1 MKITNFKD
9 LEYSLL
15 KYLLKNGGRPD
26 EIDISPF
33 LKKNIKTD
41 FQFVYSRLEHN
52 LNASGL
58 AKIRV
63 FQKKDEKNLP
73 YSMFLGT
80 LTENG
85 KIYLE
90 ESFKNRENR
99 WIKIGTFS
107 TTIISVIISAI
118 SLYVSYCNSDKNTD
132 LENRVYQLEQ
142 NSKGLNDNKDSLIF
156 DNQNLFYFVSPKKS
170 SNFSVQVK
178 DKLLKIKDRQEK

>member
-1 MKITNFKD
+1 MKTTNFID
-9 LEYSLL
+9 LEYGLL

-26 EIDISPF
+26 EIDIFPF

-52 LNASGL
+52 LNTSGL
-58 AKIRV
+58 AEIRV

-90 ESFKNRENR
+90 KSFEYIENR
-99 WIKIGTFS
+99 WIKIGTFA
-107 TTIISVIISAI
+107 TVIISVFISAF
-118 SLYVSYCNSDKNTD
+118 SLYVSYYNSDKNTD

-142 NSKGLNDNKDSLIF
+142 NDKGLNDNKDSLIF
-156 DNQNLFYFVSPKKS
+156 DSQNSSYFVYPKDHS
-170 SNFSVQVK
+170 GFSVQVK
-178 DKLLKIKDRQEK
+178 GKLLKIKDHKEK

>member
-73 YSMFLGT
+73 Y
-80 LTENG
+80 
-85 KIYLE
+85 
-90 ESFKNRENR
+90 
-99 WIKIGTFS
+99 
-107 TTIISVIISAI
+107 
-118 SLYVSYCNSDKNTD
+118 
-132 LENRVYQLEQ
+132 
-142 NSKGLNDNKDSLIF
+142 
-156 DNQNLFYFVSPKKS
+156 
-170 SNFSVQVK
+170 
-178 DKLLKIKDRQEK
+178 